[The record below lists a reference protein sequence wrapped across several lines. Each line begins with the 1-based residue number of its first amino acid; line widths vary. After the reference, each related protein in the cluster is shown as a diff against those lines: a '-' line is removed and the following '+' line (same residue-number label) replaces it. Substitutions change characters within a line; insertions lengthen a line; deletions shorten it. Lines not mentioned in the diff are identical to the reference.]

1 MTSASPTVRSRGPYR
16 TGVRR
21 REQIIGAATAV
32 FAEYGYAG
40 GSVRTIADRI
50 GVSPASLLQHF
61 GSKEGL
67 LMAVLEDWDRHTVEA
82 QLTDVTGLDYFRRLP
97 EVMAANVSN
106 RGLLELFTTMA
117 AEASSPTHP
126 AHAFIQRRYTD
137 NLATLAGHLQ
147 QAVDAG
153 DVGGAHPGR
162 DRPSKSA
169 SSPPSSTASGCNGS
183 STPAPTSSPAPRPTS
198 TAPSPDG
205 ARLARPGCGVT
216 CEKPSPHTVVRMTVG
231 IRLTYKAAT
240 MVSSRSL
247 RDLALGYACRCS
259 GAKSGVS
266 ENGR

>member
-1 MTSASPTVRSRGPYR
+1 MTSTSTTTPRGPYR

-97 EVMAANVSN
+97 EVMAANIGN

-117 AEASSPTHP
+117 AEASSPSHP
-126 AHAFIQRRYTD
+126 AHEFIQQRYTD
-137 NLATLAGHLQ
+137 NLATLATHLRE
-147 QAVDAG
+147 AIE
-153 DVGGAHPGR
+153 VGEIA
-162 DRPSKSA
+162 A
-169 SSPPSSTASGCNGS
+169 L
-183 STPAPTSSPAPRPTS
+183 TPAAIDQEVRLVTAVLDGIGLQWLLDPSTDVTGTVGTYINRTVAAWRSPA
-198 TAPSPDG
+198 
-205 ARLARPGCGVT
+205 AR
-216 CEKPSPHTVVRMTVG
+216 S
-231 IRLTYKAAT
+231 
-240 MVSSRSL
+240 
-247 RDLALGYACRCS
+247 
-259 GAKSGVS
+259 AKT
-266 ENGR
+266 

>member
-1 MTSASPTVRSRGPYR
+1 MTSTSTTTRSRGPYR

-67 LMAVLEDWDRHTVEA
+67 LMAVLEDWDRRTVEVR
-82 QLTDVTGLDYFRRLP
+82 LTDVTGLDYFRRLP

-117 AEASSPTHP
+117 AEASSPAHP
-126 AHAFIQRRYTD
+126 AHAFIQRRYAD
-137 NLATLAGHLQ
+137 NLATLACHLQ

-153 DVGGAHPGR
+153 DVA
-162 DRPSKSA
+162 A
-169 SSPPSSTASGCNGS
+169 L
-183 STPAPTSSPAPRPTS
+183 TPAEIDIDVRLVTAVLDGIGLQWLLDPSTDVDGTVETYINRTVASWRSS
-198 TAPSPDG
+198 
-205 ARLARPGCGVT
+205 
-216 CEKPSPHTVVRMTVG
+216 
-231 IRLTYKAAT
+231 AAT
-240 MVSSRSL
+240 
-247 RDLALGYACRCS
+247 
-259 GAKSGVS
+259 
-266 ENGR
+266 

>member
-1 MTSASPTVRSRGPYR
+1 MTSPSPTVRRGPYR

-97 EVMAANVSN
+97 EVMAANIGN

-117 AEASSPTHP
+117 AEASSSAHP

-137 NLATLAGHLQ
+137 NLATLAGHLR

-153 DVGGAHPGR
+153 DVA
-162 DRPSKSA
+162 A
-169 SSPPSSTASGCNGS
+169 LSS
-183 STPAPTSSPAPRPTS
+183 
-198 TAPSPDG
+198 DEIDIEV
-205 ARLARPGCGVT
+205 RLV
-216 CEKPSPHTVVRMTVG
+216 
-231 IRLTYKAAT
+231 
-240 MVSSRSL
+240 
-247 RDLALGYACRCS
+247 
-259 GAKSGVS
+259 
-266 ENGR
+266 

>member
-1 MTSASPTVRSRGPYR
+1 MTSTSPTTHSRGPYR

-67 LMAVLEDWDRHTVEA
+67 LMAVLADWDRHTVDA

-106 RGLLELFTTMA
+106 RGLLELFITMS
-117 AEASSPTHP
+117 AEASSPAHP

-153 DVGGAHPGR
+153 DVAAAHPGR
-162 DRPSKSA
+162 DRHR
-169 SSPPSSTASGCNGS
+169 SPPGHRRAG
-183 STPAPTSSPAPRPTS
+183 RHQ
-198 TAPSPDG
+198 PSM
-205 ARLARPGCGVT
+205 AARPLHRRHRHRRDPHQPHRRGV
-216 CEKPSPHTVVRMTVG
+216 
-231 IRLTYKAAT
+231 A
-240 MVSSRSL
+240 
-247 RDLALGYACRCS
+247 
-259 GAKSGVS
+259 
-266 ENGR
+266 